1 MRFLTAATI
10 IAGISGF
17 VVIIVAAWAL
27 GADIETTTE
36 FNAYWGLFFA
46 ATGVLGG
53 IMQETTRAVAAAREN
68 AGESAGSARPSR
80 PARPLVVALGIGT
93 IIALIVAASGPLWI
107 GQLMRTEHI
116 TGVVLLAIGLFS
128 YAIQAAVAGVLSGC
142 QLWRQYATMIS
153 LDSGIRMV
161 IALVAWQAGWGLF
174 AFLVITVI
182 GAASWLAIAAT
193 SPQAR
198 AALRSLT
205 DVPPRTFITRTG
217 TAMVAS
223 GANAVL
229 ITGFPT
235 LVRLTN
241 PDTTGQAV
249 TAAAVIY
256 AVTLTRAPLLV
267 PLQQFQSAMIV
278 HFVKHRTAPLHAL
291 ARPLGLVWAVGLF
304 GAAAAWLLGPWLM
317 EFLLRQSAFAVP
329 GHILALLTVGAT
341 CTASLM
347 VAGSATVAYERHGLY
362 LAGWLVATGVAVG
375 MLLLPTALAWSAA
388 LALIVGPLI
397 GLALQCAGMLVARP
411 AR

>member
-1 MRFLTAATI
+1 M
-10 IAGISGF
+10 
-17 VVIIVAAWAL
+17 VIIVAAWAL

-53 IMQETTRAVAAAREN
+53 IMQETTRAVSTAREQN
-68 AGESAGSARPSR
+68 TTPSGN
-80 PARPLVVALGIGT
+80 PTARPLLVALGIGVIT
-93 IIALIVAASGPLWI
+93 AVLIAASGPLWI
-107 GQLMRTEHI
+107 GQLMRTEHV
-116 TGVVLLAIGLFS
+116 TGIALLAVGLLS

-142 QLWRQYATMIS
+142 QLWRQYATMIA
-153 LDSGIRMV
+153 LDSGVRMV
-161 IALVAWQAGWGLF
+161 IALVAWQAGWGLLT
-174 AFLVITVI
+174 FLVITVI
-182 GAASWLAIAAT
+182 GAASWLVIAAT
-193 SPQAR
+193 SPEAR
-198 AALRSLT
+198 VALRSLT
-205 DVPPRTFITRTG
+205 DVPPRTFFTRVG

-278 HFVKHRTAPLHAL
+278 HFVKHRDTPLRAL
-291 ARPLGLVWAVGLF
+291 IRPLGFVWAVGLV
-304 GAAAAWLLGPWLM
+304 GAAGAWLVGPWLM

-329 GHILALLTVGAT
+329 GSVLAMLTIGAT

-347 VAGSATVAYERHGLY
+347 VAGSATIAYERHNLY
-362 LAGWLVATGVAVG
+362 LVGWLVATGAAIG
-375 MLLLPTALAWSAA
+375 LLLLPLPLATSAS
-388 LALIVGPLI
+388 LALIVGPLL
-397 GLALQCAGMLVARP
+397 GLALQGVGMLRTSTGG
-411 AR
+411 